1 MRTLRCYCDDQQLR
15 VGGDILLSEEE
26 GRHLGTVLRA
36 RVGFHV
42 EVLDGAGGLA
52 FGDVVEGGKHGWRIA
67 IREVAPPHARRAAP
81 LEVAP
86 ALTRTDA
93 FDDSLHRAIE
103 LGITAFRPILAER
116 TVVELDEKKEA
127 RRMERWQRIA
137 VESLKQCERRWLP
150 EVASPV
156 ELAALLEEL
165 HSRDVTPVVLLERAK
180 DIPPLSGM
188 RDKLAGRGV
197 CLLIGPEGGWS
208 PEEVELLRKS
218 GTTASL
224 GDAILRAETA
234 ALAALALL
242 SL

>member
-15 VGGDILLSEEE
+15 PGGDILLSEEE

-52 FGDVVEGGKHGWRIA
+52 FGDVTEGGKGGWRIA
-67 IREVAPPHARRAAP
+67 IRELAPPVARRAAP
-81 LEVAP
+81 LELAP

-93 FDDSLHRAIE
+93 FDDALHRAIE
-103 LGITAFRPILAER
+103 LGMTAFRPILSER
-116 TVVELDEKKEA
+116 TVVELDEKKA
-127 RRMERWQRIA
+127 NRRMERWQRIA

-150 EVASPV
+150 EVAPPV
-156 ELAALLEEL
+156 ELEALLADL
-165 HSRDVTPVVLLERAK
+165 KTRDITPVVLLERAK
-180 DIPPLSGM
+180 DVPPLSGM
-188 RDKLAGRGV
+188 RDKLASVGV

-208 PEEVELLRKS
+208 PEEAELLRKS
-218 GTTASL
+218 GTAASL
-224 GDAILRAETA
+224 GDAILRSETA